1 MSCVIPEVVIQ
12 AALVAGMRYLRE
24 DPSRFGQLFR
34 DFPKSKR
41 DSIAQWFANNRVR
54 LVMGFPEQTATFP
67 LWSIRVMGDNESQS
81 FIGDHL
87 GNNIL
92 PRNAP
97 VQYGQADEDSGESFF
112 HDEPDLLGG
121 GVTWQ
126 TGPTLQREE
135 ALGITDDPDDDR
147 RELGDGGDP
156 RWPRDTLVERHGA
169 YYAADVQV
177 QTLAEGGELVPIISH
192 VARAI
197 IHNARMFLDR
207 NGLKN
212 LVMGRRDLAPIAGYF
227 PIVAFGQAT
236 TLRFDYLFEE
246 QETGPSIESLSVVLH
261 SLNFPGDT
269 PHAL

>member
-112 HDEPDLLGG
+112 LDEPDLLGG

-126 TGPTLQREE
+126 TGPT
-135 ALGITDDPDDDR
+135 A
-147 RELGDGGDP
+147 
-156 RWPRDTLVERHGA
+156 A
-169 YYAADVQV
+169 YRSNSAQ
-177 QTLAEGGELVPIISH
+177 
-192 VARAI
+192 ARASSASRSEPQTVGI
-197 IHNARMFLDR
+197 PASSSA
-207 NGLKN
+207 
-212 LVMGRRDLAPIAGYF
+212 GR
-227 PIVAFGQAT
+227 
-236 TLRFDYLFEE
+236 
-246 QETGPSIESLSVVLH
+246 S
-261 SLNFPGDT
+261 
-269 PHAL
+269 